1 MTDGH
6 VDHVINKLQP
16 KNSTH
21 LTCYAARKKRKT
33 DCLKTLS
40 VGGRNIKCNH
50 KTTFQ
55 AKISHSIP
63 TTSIDENKTKDQRII
78 QLLKDSDNVSTI
90 LEINK
95 QSLQKEES
103 RRNHRRKHITALIL
117 LIFTVTVA
125 IILSDLRLFFH
136 SKLFFLMIFILF
148 VKRVNST
155 LGMTSV
161 RRPRILPLLAI
172 LCYPKGVTHRKR
184 TESHSPYQLVDSLI

>member
-21 LTCYAARKKRKT
+21 LTCYTAKKKN

-95 QSLQKEES
+95 QSLQKEKS

-155 LGMTSV
+155 LGMTSA
-161 RRPRILPLLAI
+161 RRPKSFLFLPS
-172 LCYPKGVTHRKR
+172 CVTRKG
-184 TESHSPYQLVDSLI
+184 